1 MTSTPL
7 PFPADLEALAAPG
20 MLETLSS
27 MELGATYRLAR
38 FAWGHGCALPDDA
51 SFLAAVARITIEEFT
66 AMRCRVLLAL
76 AATQAAPGE
85 PLVLEVAQRANH
97 AAADAFERRRQRTTA
112 ATEAAA
118 LAKRSRSAAD
128 PPAASVADPSR
139 IRDGS
144 VTDPSRKAAQAL
156 RTQNSDSAL
165 ALPLQRSIQSA
176 IQSAPIRNSD
186 AQVSAGARA
195 PETNTDRGD
204 ADDVIAI
211 MGDASRAQ
219 LSDRVAG
226 WQREQSTRMLQDAIA
241 RWAQA
246 GATSCPVGKAAEL
259 ARGEHADPARVDFL
273 IEEAAGILARHKA
286 AGESFN
292 PVGYVIAGLGA
303 SARTAGRPREVPIF
317 VAERWAKRQSE
328 TLRVLEAQAAIAAKV
343 AAARGATRSS
353 HG

>member
-1 MTSTPL
+1 
-7 PFPADLEALAAPG
+7 

-85 PLVLEVAQRANH
+85 HLVLEVAQRAQH
-97 AAADAFERRRQRTTA
+97 AAADAIDRRRHQTA
-112 ATEAAA
+112 SARAAA
-118 LAKRSRSAAD
+118 VASKRSRSA
-128 PPAASVADPSR
+128 VTGPSQVCG
-139 IRDGS
+139 GS
-144 VTDPSRKAAQAL
+144 VTDQSQRSAQAL

-165 ALPLQRSIQSA
+165 ALSPHRPEQSA
-176 IQSAPIRNSD
+176 IQSAQNSD
-186 AQVSAGARA
+186 VVAILGDGARA
-195 PETNTDRGD
+195 LLT
-204 ADDVIAI
+204 
-211 MGDASRAQ
+211 
-219 LSDRVAG
+219 DRVAS
-226 WQREQSTRMLQDAIA
+226 WKREQSTALLQTAISK
-241 RWAQA
+241 WAQA

>member
-1 MTSTPL
+1 
-7 PFPADLEALAAPG
+7 

-85 PLVLEVAQRANH
+85 HLVLEVAQRCQH
-97 AAADAFERRRQRTTA
+97 AAAVAIDRRRQRTLA

-118 LAKRSRSAAD
+118 QAKRARAAD
-128 PPAASVADPSR
+128 PPAASVTDPRR

-144 VTDPSRKAAQAL
+144 VTDPLRTAAQTL
-156 RTQNSDSAL
+156 RTQNSESSSSKAL
-165 ALPLQRSIQSA
+165 ALSLQRPIQSA
-176 IQSAPIRNSD
+176 IQSALNSD
-186 AQVSAGARA
+186 AQMSAGARA
-195 PETNTDRGD
+195 PERTDR
-204 ADDVIAI
+204 ADDVIALL
-211 MGDASRAQ
+211 GDASRDQ
-219 LSDRVAG
+219 LAERVAG
-226 WQREQSTRMLQDAIA
+226 WKREQSTRMLQDAIA
-241 RWAQA
+241 KWSHA
-246 GATSCPVGKAAEL
+246 GATSCPVDKAAEL

-273 IEEAAGILARHKA
+273 IEEAAGILARCRA
-286 AGESFN
+286 SGESFN

-303 SARTAGRPREVPIF
+303 GARTAGRPREIPLF
-317 VAERWAKRQSE
+317 VAERWSKRQSD

-343 AAARGATRSS
+343 AAARSATRSS